1 MSGKSGQERTKVD
14 RLCPLFKIGESSR
27 GGISVTEHGDCIKET
42 KRILGQYNKMKV
54 AVQNLTEEIEARTAA
69 LQGESIAIARYG
81 DEPMG
86 GTAEL
91 TATEAAAERRIKTTA
106 DIAVMEKRKQ
116 DMERTLR
123 AVDRALSCLSV
134 GDERLVRGRYIDGY
148 AWRQVAQES
157 GYTEKWA
164 HERGAQALCDV
175 GLMLFGVSA
184 KPAQIKLMFGK

>member
-1 MSGKSGQERTKVD
+1 M
-14 RLCPLFKIGESSR
+14 
-27 GGISVTEHGDCIKET
+27 EHGDCIKET

-69 LQGESIAIARYG
+69 LQGESVAIARYG

-91 TATEAAAERRIKTTA
+91 TATEAAAERRMKMTA
-106 DIAVMEKRKQ
+106 DILVMEQRKQ

-123 AVDRALSCLSV
+123 AVDRALACLSV
-134 GDERLVRGRYIDGY
+134 DDERLVRGRYIDGY
-148 AWRQVAQES
+148 AWWQVARGA

-164 HERGAQALCDV
+164 RDKGGRALRDV
-175 GLMLFGVSA
+175 ALMVFGVSE
-184 KPAQIKLMFGK
+184 KPIQIALAL

>member
-1 MSGKSGQERTKVD
+1 MTD
-14 RLCPLFKIGESSR
+14 
-27 GGISVTEHGDCIKET
+27 GDCIKET

-81 DEPMG
+81 DEPPG

-91 TATEAAAERRIKTTA
+91 NATEAAAARRMRAAA
-106 DIAVMEKRKQ
+106 DIAEMEQRKR

-123 AVDRALSCLSV
+123 AVDRALACLSAE
-134 GDERLVRGRYIDGY
+134 DERLVRGRYIDGY
-148 AWRQVAQES
+148 AWWQVAREA

-164 HERGAQALCDV
+164 RDKGGKALRDV
-175 GLMLFGVSA
+175 ALMVFGVSVR
-184 KPAQIKLMFGK
+184 PVQLKLIL

>member
-1 MSGKSGQERTKVD
+1 M
-14 RLCPLFKIGESSR
+14 
-27 GGISVTEHGDCIKET
+27 EHGDCIKET

-54 AVQNLTEEIEARTAA
+54 AVQNLAEEIEARTAA

-81 DEPMG
+81 DDPMG

-106 DIAVMEKRKQ
+106 DIAVMEQRKQ

-148 AWRQVAQES
+148 AWWQVAREA

-164 HERGAQALCDV
+164 CDKGGRALRDV
-175 GLMLFGVSA
+175 ALMVFGVSGR
-184 KPAQIKLMFGK
+184 PMQLKLAIFL